1 MSQYSHLF
9 TPLNLGFTT
18 LKNRALMGSM
28 HTGLEEHH
36 DAPERLAAFYAE
48 RAAGGVSL
56 IVTGGIAPNLAGCMF
71 AGSTMLND
79 EAQIVRHR
87 PITQAVH
94 ANGGKIAL
102 QILHTGRYAYHA
114 DAVAPSPITSPISP
128 FTPRELSHV
137 EIEQTIA
144 DFAHTASLAQRA
156 GYDGVEIMGSEGYLI
171 NQFLVARTN
180 QRQDHWGGSVANRQ
194 RFAIE
199 IAKAVRAALGPNS
212 IVIFRISLLDLV
224 ENGGTLAEAIEL
236 AQALELAGVTLLN
249 TGIGWHEARI
259 PTIAATVPR
268 GAYSWVTRA
277 LKPHVG
283 VPLIAVNRISTPEIA
298 EEILAKG
305 DADVVSLARP
315 LLADPEYLLKAQS
328 NNALE
333 INTCIA
339 CNQACLDHV
348 FEGKPA
354 SCLVNPRACRETE
367 LNVVLSSL
375 AKTVAVVGAG
385 PAGLSAA
392 LTAAQAGHV
401 VTLFEA
407 DAQIGGQF
415 GLAQNIPAKAEF
427 AETLRYFSVMLAKYK
442 VNIQLNQRV
451 SATSLAGKFDEVIVA
466 TGVIPRM
473 AQIAGID
480 HPSVVAYPD
489 LIAGKVV
496 PKRKIAIIGAGGIG
510 VDVADYLVNGL
521 HTGVEGQGSAYLAEW
536 GVDTTLNSQG
546 GLCAPVTHAPER
558 EVWLLK
564 RSKGKPGAGPGRTT
578 GWIHRIGLQRS
589 GVHLWGSVE
598 YLKIDDDGLHL
609 RHDGEEKCLPVEQII
624 VCAGQESVNSLYT
637 ELMSLQQ
644 SVHLIGGALEAGE
657 LDAKRAIEQGFL
669 TALSL

>member
-1 MSQYSHLF
+1 MSQYPHLF
-9 TPLNLGFTT
+9 TPLDLGFTT

-28 HTGLEEHH
+28 HTGLEEHP
-36 DAPERLAAFYAE
+36 DAPTCLAAFYAE

-56 IVTGGIAPNLAGCMF
+56 IVTGGVSPNVAGCMY
-71 AGSTMLND
+71 AGASLLND
-79 EAQIVRHR
+79 EAQIARHR
-87 PITQAVH
+87 PVTDAVH

-114 DAVAPSPITSPISP
+114 DSVAPSAIASPISP
-128 FTPRELSHV
+128 FTPRELTHA

-144 DFAHTASLAQRA
+144 DFAHTASLARRA

-171 NQFLVARTN
+171 NQFLVERTN
-180 QRQDHWGGSVANRQ
+180 QRQDYWGGSTQNRQ

-199 IAKAVRAALGPNS
+199 IAKAVRSALGPNS
-212 IVIFRISLLDLV
+212 IIIFRISLLDLV
-224 ENGGTLAEAIEL
+224 EQGGTLAEAIEL

-259 PTIAATVPR
+259 PTIAAAVPR
-268 GAYSWVTRA
+268 GAYSWVTGA

-298 EEILAKG
+298 EDILARG
-305 DADVVSLARP
+305 EADMVSLARP
-315 LLADPEYLLKAQS
+315 LLADPEYLLKAKE
-328 NNALE
+328 NRALE

-367 LNVVLSSL
+367 LNIVKTAKV
-375 AKTVAVVGAG
+375 KTVAVVGAG

-392 LTAAQAGHV
+392 LTAAQAGHQ

-407 DAQIGGQF
+407 EAEIGGQF

-427 AETLRYFSVMLAKYK
+427 AETLRYFTVMLNKLQ
-442 VNIQLNQRV
+442 VSIQLNQRV
-451 SATSLAGKFDEVIVA
+451 TAAQLAGKFDEIIIA
-466 TGVIPRM
+466 TGVAPRL
-473 AQIAGID
+473 AKIEGID
-480 HPSVVAYPD
+480 HSSVVAYPD
-489 LIAGKVV
+489 LISGKVR
-496 PKRKIAIIGAGGIG
+496 PKQKIAIIGAGGIG
-510 VDVADYLVNGL
+510 VDVADFLVNGL
-521 HTGVEGQGSAYLAEW
+521 QTNRAYLAEW
-536 GVDTTLNSQG
+536 GVDTSLQSHG
-546 GLCAPVTHAPER
+546 GLCEPAAHHAER

-589 GVHLWGSVE
+589 GVHLWGGVE
-598 YLKIDDDGLHL
+598 YLKIDDSGLHV
-609 RHDGEEKCLPVEQII
+609 RHDGTEKCLPVEQII
-624 VCAGQESVNSLYT
+624 ICAGQESVNSLHA
-637 ELMSLQQ
+637 ELQGLKQ
-644 SVHLIGGALEAGE
+644 SVHLIGGALAAGE
-657 LDAKRAIEQGFL
+657 LDAKRAIEQGML
-669 TALSL
+669 TAMSL

>member
-1 MSQYSHLF
+1 MPLYPHLF
-9 TPLNLGFTT
+9 TPLDLGFTT

-28 HTGLEEHH
+28 HTGLEEHA

-48 RAAGGVSL
+48 RAAAGVAL
-56 IVTGGIAPNLAGCMF
+56 IVTGGISPNPAGCMYV
-71 AGSTMLND
+71 GSSMLND
-79 EAQIVRHR
+79 ASQLARHI
-87 PITQAVH
+87 PITSAVH

-102 QILHTGRYAYHA
+102 QILHTGRYGYHA
-114 DAVAPSPITSPISP
+114 DAVAPSAIASPISA
-128 FTPRELSHV
+128 FTPRELSAA

-144 DFAHTASLAQRA
+144 DFANTASLAQRA

-171 NQFLVARTN
+171 NQFLVERSN
-180 QRQDHWGGSVANRQ
+180 VRQDAWGGSIANRQ

-224 ENGGTLAEAIEL
+224 EQGGTLAEAIEL

-283 VPLIAVNRISTPEIA
+283 IPLIAVNRISTPEIA
-298 EEILAKG
+298 EDILARG
-305 DADVVSLARP
+305 DADMVSLARP
-315 LLADPEYLLKAQS
+315 LLADPEYLLKAQAGR
-328 NNALE
+328 ALE

-354 SCLVNPRACRETE
+354 SCLVNPRACNETE
-367 LNVVLSSL
+367 LNVVTSQQP
-375 AKTVAVVGAG
+375 KTVAVVGAG
-385 PAGLSAA
+385 PAGLMAA
-392 LTAAQAGHV
+392 LTAAQAGHY

-407 DAQIGGQF
+407 GPAIGGQF

-427 AETLRYFSVMLAKYK
+427 SETLRYFTVMLAKFN
-442 VNIQLNQRV
+442 VEIQLNQRV
-451 SATSLAGKFDEVIVA
+451 TAAQLAGKFAEVIVA
-466 TGVIPRM
+466 TGVVPRV
-473 AQIAGID
+473 AQIEGID
-480 HPSVVAYPD
+480 HASVVSYPD
-489 LIAGKVV
+489 LISGKVR
-496 PKRKIAIIGAGGIG
+496 PKQKIAVIGAGGIG
-510 VDVADYLVNGL
+510 VDVADFLVNGM
-521 HTGVEGQGSAYLAEW
+521 HTEREYLAEW
-536 GVDTTLNSQG
+536 GVDTTLSHQG
-546 GLCAPVTHAPER
+546 GLVAPQVHDSGR

-589 GVHLWGSVE
+589 GVHLWGGVE
-598 YLKIDDDGLHL
+598 YLKIDDAGLHV
-609 RHDGEEKCLPVEQII
+609 RHDGVEKCLPVEQII
-624 VCAGQESVNSLYT
+624 VCAGQESVSDLFT
-637 ELMSLQQ
+637 QLQALQQ
-644 SVHLIGGALEAGE
+644 SVYLIGGALEAGE
-657 LDAKRAIEQGFL
+657 LDAKRAIEQGFKLAL
-669 TALSL
+669 TL

>member
-1 MSQYSHLF
+1 
-9 TPLNLGFTT
+9 
-18 LKNRALMGSM
+18 
-28 HTGLEEHH
+28 
-36 DAPERLAAFYAE
+36 
-48 RAAGGVSL
+48 
-56 IVTGGIAPNLAGCMF
+56 
-71 AGSTMLND
+71 
-79 EAQIVRHR
+79 
-87 PITQAVH
+87 
-94 ANGGKIAL
+94 
-102 QILHTGRYAYHA
+102 
-114 DAVAPSPITSPISP
+114 
-128 FTPRELSHV
+128 
-137 EIEQTIA
+137 
-144 DFAHTASLAQRA
+144 
-156 GYDGVEIMGSEGYLI
+156 
-171 NQFLVARTN
+171 
-180 QRQDHWGGSVANRQ
+180 
-194 RFAIE
+194 
-199 IAKAVRAALGPNS
+199 
-212 IVIFRISLLDLV
+212 SLLDLV
-224 ENGGTLAEAIEL
+224 ENGGSLAEAIEL

-298 EEILAKG
+298 EAILARG
-305 DADVVSLARP
+305 DADMVSLARP

-328 NNALE
+328 DRALE

-367 LNVVLSSL
+367 INIVTTSKPKS
-375 AKTVAVVGAG
+375 VAVVGAG

-392 LTAAQAGHV
+392 LTAAQAGHA

-407 DAQIGGQF
+407 DAKIGGQF

-427 AETLRYFSVMLAKYK
+427 AETLRYFSVMLAKFK
-442 VNIQLNQRV
+442 VKIQLNQRV
-451 SATSLAGKFDEVIVA
+451 SAASLAGKFDDVIVA
-466 TGVIPRM
+466 TGVMPRL
-473 AQIAGID
+473 ANIAGID

-489 LIAGKVV
+489 LISGKVL
-496 PKRKIAIIGAGGIG
+496 PKHRVAIIGAGGIG

-521 HTGVEGQGSAYLAEW
+521 RTGEEGREYLAEW
-536 GVDTTLNSQG
+536 GVDTTLQSHG
-546 GLCAPVTHAPER
+546 GLCAPEVHSPAR

-598 YLKIDDDGLHL
+598 YLKIDDTGLHL
-609 RHDGEEKCLPVEQII
+609 RHEGVEKCLPVEQII
-624 VCAGQESVNSLYT
+624 ICAGQESVNSLYA
-637 ELMSLQQ
+637 ELLALKQ

-657 LDAKRAIEQGFL
+657 LDAKRAIEQGL
-669 TALSL
+669 MTALAL

>member
-1 MSQYSHLF
+1 MSQYPQLF
-9 TPLNLGFTT
+9 TPLDLGFTT

-28 HTGLEEHH
+28 HTGLEEHA
-36 DAPERLAAFYAE
+36 DAPERLATFYAE
-48 RAAGGVSL
+48 RAAGGVGL
-56 IVTGGIAPNLAGCMF
+56 IVTGGIAPNLAGCTF
-71 AGSTMLND
+71 AGAALFND
-79 EAQIVRHR
+79 ASQIARHT
-87 PITQAVH
+87 PVTQAVH
-94 ANGGKIAL
+94 AAGGKIAL

-114 DAVAPSPITSPISP
+114 DSVAPSPITAPISP
-128 FTPRELSHV
+128 FTPRELTSA
-137 EIEQTIA
+137 EIEQTIT

-171 NQFLVARTN
+171 NQFLVERTN
-180 QRQDHWGGSVANRQ
+180 QRQDYWGGSVANRQ
-194 RFAIE
+194 RFALE

-212 IVIFRISLLDLV
+212 IIIFRISLLDLV
-224 ENGGTLAEAIEL
+224 EQGGTLAEAIEL

-298 EEILAKG
+298 EEILARG
-305 DADVVSLARP
+305 DADMVSLARP

-328 NNALE
+328 GRALE

-354 SCLVNPRACRETE
+354 TCLVNPRACRETE
-367 LNVVLSSL
+367 LNIAATSKP
-375 AKTVAVVGAG
+375 KTVAVVGAG

-415 GLAQNIPAKAEF
+415 GLAQQIPAKIEF
-427 AETLRYFSVMLAKYK
+427 AETLRYFSVMLAKFK

-451 SATSLAGKFDEVIVA
+451 SAASLAGKFDEVIVA
-466 TGVIPRM
+466 TGVVPRL
-473 AQIAGID
+473 AKITGIA

-489 LIAGKVV
+489 IISGKVK
-496 PKRKIAIIGAGGIG
+496 PKHKIAIIGAGGIG

-521 HTGVEGQGSAYLAEW
+521 HTGREYLAEW
-536 GVDTTLNSQG
+536 GVDTSLQSHG
-546 GLCAPVTHAPER
+546 GLCAPELHAPER

-609 RHDGEEKCLPVEQII
+609 RHEGMEKCLPVEQII
-624 VCAGQESVNSLYT
+624 LCAGQESVNSLYA
-637 ELMSLQQ
+637 ELLALKQ

-657 LDAKRAIEQGFL
+657 LDAKRAIEQGFV

>member
-1 MSQYSHLF
+1 MSQYPHLF
-9 TPLNLGFTT
+9 APLDLGFTT

-28 HTGLEEHH
+28 HTGLEEHA

-48 RAAGGVSL
+48 RAAGGVGL
-56 IVTGGIAPNLAGCMF
+56 IVTGGIAPNAAGCTF
-71 AGSTMLND
+71 AGAALFND
-79 EAQIVRHR
+79 AAQIARHT
-87 PITQAVH
+87 PVTQAVH
-94 ANGGKIAL
+94 AAGGKIAL
-102 QILHTGRYAYHA
+102 QILHTGRYAYHTES
-114 DAVAPSPITSPISP
+114 VAPSPITAPISP
-128 FTPRELSHV
+128 FTPRELTSA

-171 NQFLVARTN
+171 NQFLVERTN
-180 QRQDHWGGSVANRQ
+180 QRQDHWGGSVVNRQ
-194 RFAIE
+194 RFALE
-199 IAKAVRAALGPNS
+199 IAKAVRAALGPDS
-212 IVIFRISLLDLV
+212 IIIFRISLLDLV
-224 ENGGTLAEAIEL
+224 EQGGTLAEAIEL

-298 EEILAKG
+298 EAILVRG
-305 DADVVSLARP
+305 DADMVSLARP
-315 LLADPEYLLKAQS
+315 LLADPEYLLKAKEDR
-328 NNALE
+328 ALE

-354 SCLVNPRACRETE
+354 TCLVNPRAARETE
-367 LNVVLSSL
+367 LTITAV
-375 AKTVAVVGAG
+375 AKPKTVAVVGAG

-392 LTAAQAGHV
+392 LTAAQAGHS

-407 DAQIGGQF
+407 DAKIGGQF

-427 AETLRYFSVMLAKYK
+427 TETLRYFSVMLAKFK
-442 VNIQLNQRV
+442 VGIQLNQRV
-451 SATSLAGKFDEVIVA
+451 SAASLAGQFDEVIVA
-466 TGVIPRM
+466 TGVRPRI
-473 AQIAGID
+473 AQIAGVD

-489 LIAGKVV
+489 LIAGKVQ
-496 PKRKIAIIGAGGIG
+496 PKHKIAIIGAGGIG

-521 HTGVEGQGSAYLAEW
+521 HTHREYLAEW
-536 GVDTTLNSQG
+536 GVDTTLQSHG
-546 GLCAPVTHAPER
+546 GLCAPEIHAPER

-598 YLKIDDDGLHL
+598 YLKIDDAGLHL
-609 RHDGEEKCLPVEQII
+609 RHEGVEKCLPVEQII
-624 VCAGQESVNSLYT
+624 LCAGQESVNSLYA
-637 ELMSLQQ
+637 ELLALKQ
-644 SVHLIGGALEAGE
+644 SAHLIGGALEAGE
-657 LDAKRAIEQGFL
+657 LDAKRAIEQGFM
-669 TALSL
+669 TALSI